1 MDTYG
6 ASGDWMHYWGWW
18 SHRGKP
24 ALDGYYPA
32 CDFEEF
38 TCTSSGE
45 IIRPIGTH
53 VWDGKYWLLDH
64 RDESTRKAY
73 MTTMV
78 TWLTMEW
85 PNLTLSFLQQVYTVV
100 YDVAVR
106 EAMYKDLLALFHV
119 FLTTLTSNLD
129 IATVELS
136 LGMMVQL
143 QTDSQVHL
151 KYPVSIG
158 FLCMDTSAPF
168 VRSFVW
174 KTQQLDSA

>member
-1 MDTYG
+1 
-6 ASGDWMHYWGWW
+6 
-18 SHRGKP
+18 
-24 ALDGYYPA
+24 
-32 CDFEEF
+32 
-38 TCTSSGE
+38 
-45 IIRPIGTH
+45 
-53 VWDGKYWLLDH
+53 
-64 RDESTRKAY
+64 

-158 FLCMDTSAPF
+158 FLVYGYICTIRAQFRLENTAVGQRIMRAIGW
-168 VRSFVW
+168 R
-174 KTQQLDSA
+174 TQKGLWVQGLNVPSLEFEVIEWLELHKLTLHATTYTFIDRINIF